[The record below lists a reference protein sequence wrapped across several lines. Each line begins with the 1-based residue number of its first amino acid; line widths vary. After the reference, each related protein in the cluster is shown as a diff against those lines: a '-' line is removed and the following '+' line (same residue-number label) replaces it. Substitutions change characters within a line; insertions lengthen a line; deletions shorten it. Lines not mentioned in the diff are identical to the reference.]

1 MKPII
6 NLEFSEEL
14 PLDECQKFYS
24 EVRNAL
30 KDEECCVIGT
40 FKPFMEIKEIFEHN
54 IILKFNDKDYTVA
67 EIMEALEEYERK
79 EKDKC

>member
-14 PLDECQKFYS
+14 NLDECQKFYN
-24 EVRNAL
+24 EVREMI
-30 KDEECCVIGT
+30 KDEECYVIGT
-40 FKPFMEIKEIFEHN
+40 FKPFMEIKEIFEHS

-67 EIMEALEEYERK
+67 EIIEALEKYK
-79 EKDKC
+79 KDKEGS